1 MSTLSSNTIS
11 LIAYV
16 HSGHGSVT
24 AEIGKGEEVEV
35 TVWTRS
41 TSGAV
46 FSIHDHEHKHGQV
59 LVDNVEVKHHGTTDV
74 TEPPTSVTLTK
85 TRIVGPTSIKV
96 KADSHAGR
104 FSTHNFMVV
113 FNVY

>member
-1 MSTLSSNTIS
+1 M
-11 LIAYV
+11 
-16 HSGHGSVT
+16 
-24 AEIGKGEEVEV
+24 AEFGKGEEVEV

-41 TSGAV
+41 TAGAV
-46 FSIHDHEHKHGQV
+46 FSITHAEQKHGAPY
-59 LVDNVEVKHHGTTDV
+59 VENIEVRHGGTDDL

-85 TRIVGPTSIKV
+85 EHIKGPCKIKV